1 MNVELDD
8 KLNENSDN
16 IELCSEDDSS
26 ENLED
31 LKIKD
36 EENKSEI
43 EEELDHELNNY
54 NLFDYEEKK
63 KKFIKKR
70 KKPIFMK

>member
-1 MNVELDD
+1 MNHLKKEEKEKVKDISISIIKEIMNVELDD

-36 EENKSEI
+36 
-43 EEELDHELNNY
+43 
-54 NLFDYEEKK
+54 
-63 KKFIKKR
+63 
-70 KKPIFMK
+70 

>member
-16 IELCSEDDSS
+16 IELYSEDDSS
-26 ENLED
+26 KNLED

-43 EEELDHELNNY
+43 EEELEHEPNNN
-54 NLFDYEEKK
+54 NLFDYDDKK
-63 KKFIKKR
+63 KKFIKKG
-70 KKPIFMK
+70 

>member
-31 LKIKD
+31 LKIRY
-36 EENKSEI
+36 EENKSEK
-43 EEELDHELNNY
+43 EEELKHGPNDN
-54 NLFDYEEKK
+54 NLFDYEDKK
-63 KKFIKKR
+63 KKL
-70 KKPIFMK
+70 IFMK